1 MLRKANRLEIN
12 DFFQRKKKISYTKS
26 PCLKLENGN
35 WKYCVLSDAAKA
47 EHKGKLLALCPFII
61 KH

>member
-1 MLRKANRLEIN
+1 MTSFRE
-12 DFFQRKKKISYTKS
+12 KKKKSYTKN
-26 PCLKLENGN
+26 PYLKLENGN

>member
-1 MLRKANRLEIN
+1 MNIRKANRLEIN
-12 DFFQRKKKISYTKS
+12 DFFQRKKKSYTKN
-26 PCLKLENGN
+26 PYLKLENGN
-35 WKYCVLSDAAKA
+35 WKYYVLSDAAKA